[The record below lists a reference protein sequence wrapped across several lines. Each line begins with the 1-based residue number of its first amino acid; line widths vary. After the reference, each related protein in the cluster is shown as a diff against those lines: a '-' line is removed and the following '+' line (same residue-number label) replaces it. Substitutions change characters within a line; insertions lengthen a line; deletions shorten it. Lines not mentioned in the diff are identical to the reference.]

1 MIRVIVLLIF
11 FLLLN
16 VNCFEA
22 KVLDKRFQ
30 IIPLP
35 QNIEVKNGNGISFSD
50 ISFVLTEDT
59 IEYPVLGE
67 LLDRLPRLRKSGIG
81 VKLLIDLVE
90 TPESGDGYVLDI
102 NKDEIK
108 VMSRGRS
115 GLFYGCQ
122 HWNS

>member
-102 NKDEIK
+102 PVGGINL
-108 VMSRGRS
+108 V
-115 GLFYGCQ
+115 
-122 HWNS
+122 